1 MVTKKRDNKRPKSRG
16 KNITRRPERVG
27 YCPEEGFDYK
37 AVGLLKKYISDTGK
51 IDSAKRNGLSSK
63 CQRSLTAAVKRA
75 RHMALLPFASNHN
88 YDTSLLDIGKRE
100 SDNTSN
106 ENIDLIK
113 SGPDDEVVEEESV
126 KDDAVSDEVIE
137 DESVKDD
144 AVSDEVVEEESV
156 KDDAVSDDPITED
169 SEAEDTDKS
178 S

>member
-16 KNITRRPERVG
+16 KNFTRRPEKIG

-37 AVGLLKKYISDTGK
+37 AVGLLKKYISETGK

-88 YDTSLLDIGKRE
+88 YDTSLLDIGKRNSVE
-100 SDNTSN
+100 ISEEKVDTNSA
-106 ENIDLIK
+106 IA
-113 SGPDDEVVEEESV
+113 DEKKVPSSEL
-126 KDDAVSDEVIE
+126 KSDEVAGNDSV
-137 DESVKDD
+137 DEI
-144 AVSDEVVEEESV
+144 A
-156 KDDAVSDDPITED
+156 SDDNIAED
-169 SEAEDTDKS
+169 NEAEDKEES

>member
-16 KNITRRPERVG
+16 KNISRRPERVG

-37 AVGLLKKYISDTGK
+37 AVGLLKKYISETGK

-63 CQRSLTAAVKRA
+63 CQRSLTTAVKRA

-106 ENIDLIK
+106 EKIDLIK
-113 SGPDDEVVEEESV
+113 SEPEDEFVAGSEVASDEDAKEDSV
-126 KDDAVSDEVIE
+126 KDGV
-137 DESVKDD
+137 
-144 AVSDEVVEEESV
+144 VSDEVVEEESV
-156 KDDAVSDDPITED
+156 KNEVLSDDPIPEDSKTED
-169 SEAEDTDKS
+169 TEKS

>member
-16 KNITRRPERVG
+16 KNITRRPERIG

-37 AVGLLKKYISDTGK
+37 AVGLLKKYISETGK

-63 CQRSLTAAVKRA
+63 CQRSLTTAVKRA

-113 SGPDDEVVEEESV
+113 SEPEDEFVAGSEVASDEDAKEDSV
-126 KDDAVSDEVIE
+126 KDGV
-137 DESVKDD
+137 
-144 AVSDEVVEEESV
+144 VSDEVVEEESV
-156 KDDAVSDDPITED
+156 KNEVLSDDPIPEDSKTED
-169 SEAEDTDKS
+169 TEKS

>member
-16 KNITRRPERVG
+16 KNITRRPERIG

-37 AVGLLKKYISDTGK
+37 AVGLLKKYISETGK

-63 CQRSLTAAVKRA
+63 CQRSLTTAVKRA

-106 ENIDLIK
+106 EKIDLIK
-113 SGPDDEVVEEESV
+113 SEPEDEFVAGSEVASDEDAKEDSV
-126 KDDAVSDEVIE
+126 KDGV
-137 DESVKDD
+137 
-144 AVSDEVVEEESV
+144 VSDEVVEEESV
-156 KDDAVSDDPITED
+156 KNEVLSDDPIPEDSKTED
-169 SEAEDTDKS
+169 TEKS